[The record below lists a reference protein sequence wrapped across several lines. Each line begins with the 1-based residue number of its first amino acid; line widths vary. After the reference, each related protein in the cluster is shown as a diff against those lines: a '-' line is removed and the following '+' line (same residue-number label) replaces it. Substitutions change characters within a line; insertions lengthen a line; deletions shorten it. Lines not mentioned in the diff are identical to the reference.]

1 MASINLPRR
10 RGWGNLQ
17 VPCEAPLDRL
27 RPRGEGCPRALPSP
41 CFLRPAQPQAPRN
54 SRFLVRP
61 RLLMRFPVLPMAHQ
75 HTGANMVWL
84 SVQDLL
90 RYRAVAVGAKETMV
104 RRTCDGDG
112 RYGQSSAACELPQA
126 GRARP

>member
-27 RPRGEGCPRALPSP
+27 RPRGEGCQRALSSP
-41 CFLRPAQPQAPRN
+41 CFLRLVQQKAPRN

-61 RLLMRFPVLPMAHQ
+61 RLLMRFSVLPMAHRR
-75 HTGANMVWL
+75 TGANIVWL
-84 SVQDLL
+84 SVQDPL
-90 RYRAVAVGAKETMV
+90 RYRAVAVGAEETKV
-104 RRTCDGDG
+104 RRTCDCDG
-112 RYGQSSAACELPQA
+112 RYGRSSAACEPPQA